1 MRTSRNPELTAA
13 WATVPE
19 VAKAQERYEEAV
31 RLRRAFRS
39 GMTPEV
45 ALTAVQDAAIATL
58 TDTGKWST
66 SFAKDAAKAHAE
78 SVVWQAESVALR
90 RAEDS
95 LKFAA
100 EDTRDTMAPDVLAY
114 LNARLT
120 EILTAAKG
128 ASTALGDVTTAEGA
142 IDAGGDALDAWRRLT
157 GLLSDLRNVR
167 AAQWDVLR
175 SVSYEDDQARM
186 RTWMARGHG
195 EVRGVR
201 LDDIPE
207 HVRDAMRSRSYSIAQ
222 LVWLAHSGAAY
233 VPTSYDDL
241 AANVAASEEPISY
254 TDSGRPANY
263 SPRVTPLPTPTPAK
277 VYPHSITP
285 HLDKSQPVPAPPKVN
300 AVMRDREATTLE
312 HF

>member
-1 MRTSRNPELTAA
+1 MRASTNEELTKA
-13 WATVPE
+13 WATVPD

-31 RLRRAFRS
+31 RLRRTFRHGAS
-39 GMTPEV
+39 PEA
-45 ALTAVQDAAIATL
+45 ALAAVQDAAIATF

-66 SFAKDAAKAHAE
+66 NFAKDAAKAHAE
-78 SVVWQAESVALR
+78 AVVWQAEAVALQ
-90 RAEDS
+90 RAEES
-95 LKFAA
+95 LKYAA
-100 EDTRDTMAPDVLAY
+100 ESIRDDMSPDVLAH
-114 LNARLT
+114 LDGRLT
-120 EILTAAKG
+120 EILTATKG
-128 ASTALGDVTTAEGA
+128 ASAVLGDVTTAEGA

-175 SVSYEDDQARM
+175 SVSYDDERARM
-186 RTWMARGHG
+186 RMWMAQGHG

-201 LDDIPE
+201 LDDVPA
-207 HVRDAMRSRSYSIAQ
+207 HVRDAMRSQSYSIAQ
-222 LVWLAHSGAAY
+222 LVWLALSGAAY
-233 VPTSYDDL
+233 VPTSYEDL

-263 SPRVTPLPTPTPAK
+263 SPRVTPIPTPTPAK
-277 VYPHSITP
+277 VYPHSTTP
-285 HLDKSQPVPAPPKVN
+285 HLDESQPVPAPPKVN